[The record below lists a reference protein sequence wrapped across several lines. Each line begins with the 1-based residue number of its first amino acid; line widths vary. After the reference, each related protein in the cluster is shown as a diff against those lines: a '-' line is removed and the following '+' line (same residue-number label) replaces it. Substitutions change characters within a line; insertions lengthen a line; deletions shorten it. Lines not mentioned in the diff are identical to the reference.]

1 MKKMTVGRVVVALL
15 MVCGLAGGAAAEVGV
30 TDTEIHIGQWG
41 PQTGPAAAWG
51 SVARGTDAYFKM
63 INAQGGIH
71 GRKLIHHMFD
81 DAYNPAKTKAGVK
94 ELQEGIGMFAW
105 VSGVGTA
112 CGLSVI
118 DYLMDNKIPWVGPSA
133 GSEHWIDPPRKYLF
147 AVYPLYYLE
156 AKALCRHAVD
166 TLGKKKIAIIYQN
179 DDYGKSGVRGAKDE
193 LGARGLDLVAEVP
206 VNVTDSDLKPHVMRL
221 KGSGAE
227 VVLLWTN
234 PKHAVMTVGISQAMQ
249 FAPQFMSTSTCSDFP
264 LMMHISKGAW
274 QGVIAATFAELPGE
288 GYPLLEKYKKEAFEP
303 FAAKGERWGLFY
315 YAGIAFAEPL
325 VEAIRRAGPDLT
337 REAVVAQLE
346 AMKGFKGISG
356 EISYAPF
363 DPKSPACRQ
372 GQKQVFLVECLAEGK
387 AKRLTPWMTID

>member
-1 MKKMTVGRVVVALL
+1 MRKRICRSVLVASL
-15 MVCGLAGGAAAEVGV
+15 MVFALAGGAAAEVGV
-30 TDTEIHIGQWG
+30 TDAEIHIGQWG

-51 SVARGTDAYFKM
+51 SVARGTDAFFKM
-63 INAQGGIH
+63 INAEGGIH
-71 GRKLIHHMFD
+71 GRKLILHMFD

-94 ELQEGIGMFAW
+94 ELQEGVGMFAW

-112 CGLSVI
+112 CGLSVK
-118 DYLMDNKIPWVGPSA
+118 DYLMEQKIPWVGPSA
-133 GSEHWIDPPRKYLF
+133 GSEHWIDPPQKYLF
-147 AVYPLYYLE
+147 AVYPLYFLE
-156 AKALCRHAVD
+156 ARALCRYAVD

-179 DDYGKSGVRGAKDE
+179 DDYGKGGVRGAKKE
-193 LGARGLDLVAEVP
+193 LAAKGLDLVAEVP
-206 VNVTDSDLKPHVMRL
+206 VNVSDSDLKPHVMRL
-221 KGSGAE
+221 KSSGAD

-234 PKHAVMTVGISQAMQ
+234 PKHAVMTVGISRAMQ

-264 LMMHISKGAW
+264 LMMHISKGGW

-288 GYPLLEKYKKEAFEP
+288 NHPLLEKYKKDAFDV
-303 FAAKGERWGLFY
+303 FAAKNERWGLFY

-325 VEAIRRAGPDLT
+325 VEAIRRCGPDLT

-356 EISYAPF
+356 QISYAPF

-372 GQKQVFLVECLAEGK
+372 GQKQVFLVECLADGT
-387 AKRLTPWMTID
+387 AKRLTPWVTVD

>member
-1 MKKMTVGRVVVALL
+1 MKRMRWASIVLAAL
-15 MVCGLAGGAAAEVGV
+15 MVGALAGGAAAETGV

-51 SVARGTDAYFKM
+51 SVARGTDAFFKM
-63 INAQGGIH
+63 INAEGGIH
-71 GRKLIHHMFD
+71 GRKLILHMFD

-112 CGLSVI
+112 CGLSVK
-118 DYLMDNKIPWVGPSA
+118 DYLMEKQIPWVGPSA
-133 GSEHWIDPPRKYLF
+133 GSEHWIDPPQKYLF
-147 AVYPLYYLE
+147 AVYPLYFLE
-156 AKALCRHAVD
+156 AKALCRYAVD
-166 TLGKKKIAIIYQN
+166 TLGKKKVAIIYQN
-179 DDYGKSGVRGAKDE
+179 DDYGKGGVNGAKEE
-193 LGARGLDLVAEVP
+193 LAAKGLSLVAEVP
-206 VNVTDSDLKPHVMRL
+206 VNVSDSDLKPHVMQL
-221 KGSGAE
+221 KSAE
-227 VVLLWTN
+227 PDVVLLWTN
-234 PKHAVMTVGISQAMQ
+234 PKHAVMTVGISKAMQ

-288 GYPLLEKYKKEAFEP
+288 NYPLLEKYKKDAFDA
-303 FAAKGERWGLFY
+303 FAAKDERWGLFY

-325 VEAIRRAGPDLT
+325 VEAIRRAGPELT

-372 GQKQVFLVECLAEGK
+372 GQKQVFLVECLADG
-387 AKRLTPWMTID
+387 ASKRLTPWTTID